1 MSERGFYA
9 VIEGSD
15 GVGKS
20 TQFQMLQERVEKELN
35 ESVVFVREPGSTEL
49 AQQLRAMVLDPESNM
64 PPIAELC
71 LFTAGR
77 VDLWD
82 KVILPALNDDRIVIS
97 DRNWYSGLAY
107 QGSGDSVPASV
118 IEGITKLA
126 LPERYVTPDLTVVY
140 DISEQERNRRIDS
153 RAVLMTSFERR
164 GDEYFNRVQDAYRH
178 IVRDM
183 GAVGLDASGAREDV
197 AEMTW
202 NIFSQHLEDFRQGSK
217 QSSARTWQRTE
228 KLL

>member
-1 MSERGFYA
+1 MSERGFYG

-20 TQFQMLQERVEKELN
+20 TQFQMLRERAEKELN
-35 ESVVFVREPGSTEL
+35 EGSIVFVREPGSTEL
-49 AQQLRAMVLDPESNM
+49 AQQLRAMVLDPESDM
-64 PPIAELC
+64 PPVAELC

-77 VDLWD
+77 VDLWHR
-82 KVILPALNDDRIVIS
+82 VIQPALDEDRIVLS

-107 QGSGDSVPASV
+107 QGSGDSVSADV

-126 LPERYVTPDLTVVY
+126 LPERYVTPDLTIVY
-140 DISEQERNRRIDS
+140 DISEQERVKRLSS
-153 RAVLMTSFERR
+153 RAEVMTSFERR
-164 GDEYFNRVQDAYRH
+164 GNEYFDRVQEAYRH

-202 NIFSQHLEDFRQGSK
+202 RIFSQHLQDFRQK
-217 QSSARTWQRTE
+217 
-228 KLL
+228 